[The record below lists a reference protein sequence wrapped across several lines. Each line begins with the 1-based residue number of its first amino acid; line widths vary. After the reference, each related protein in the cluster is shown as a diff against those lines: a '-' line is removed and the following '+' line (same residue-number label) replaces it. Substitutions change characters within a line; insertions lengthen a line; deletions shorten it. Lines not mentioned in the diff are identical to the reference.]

1 MDWISLKVILCHV
14 HFFFIFQIVGVYSR
28 ETKEVFDFIS
38 KLISQAKKKC
48 KYIINIT

>member
-1 MDWISLKVILCHV
+1 MYMYI
-14 HFFFIFQIVGVYSR
+14 FFFIFQIVGVYSR

-48 KYIINIT
+48 KYTINFT